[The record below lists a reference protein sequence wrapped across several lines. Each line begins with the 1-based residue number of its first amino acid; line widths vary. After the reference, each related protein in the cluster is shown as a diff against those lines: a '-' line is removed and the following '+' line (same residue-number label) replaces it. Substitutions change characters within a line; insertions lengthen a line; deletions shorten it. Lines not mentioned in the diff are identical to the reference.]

1 MSEKI
6 VVGLSGGVD
15 SSVAALLLKEQ
26 GYDVEC
32 IFMKNWEDDD
42 GEICASTNDYNDAL
56 DVCEILG
63 LPLHSVNFSNEYWD
77 KVFSGFLAE
86 YKAGR
91 TPNPDVLC
99 NREIKFK
106 AFLDYAL
113 QLGVSKIATGH
124 YANVKE
130 TPSGFQL
137 LKGIDRSKDQS
148 YFLYMLS
155 KKPLSKSKFP
165 IGGIKKQEVR
175 KLAKKAGL
183 PIAEKKDSTGICFIG
198 ERNFRQFIERY
209 LPKQPGDIVS
219 NDGERIG
226 THNGLMYYTIGQRKG
241 LGIGGGYGKSNLP
254 WYVIEKIMDKNI
266 LIVCQGNDHPLL
278 YSNIIS
284 VSQLHWISGI
294 EPDKE
299 KQLAAKIRYR
309 QKDKVCRLE
318 PVNGDSAIIYF
329 DEPVFAAAPG
339 QSVVLYDGEICLGGG
354 IIEPNYVN

>member
-15 SSVAALLLKEQ
+15 SSVAALLLHEQ

-32 IFMKNWEDDD
+32 IFMKNWKDDD
-42 GEICASTNDYNDAL
+42 GEICSSAEDYNDAL
-56 DVCEILG
+56 QVCEILG
-63 LPLHSVNFSNEYWD
+63 LPLHSVNFSHEYWD
-77 KVFSGFLAE
+77 KVFAYFLEE

-124 YANVKE
+124 YANVEE
-130 TPSGFQL
+130 TSSGFQL
-137 LKGIDRSKDQS
+137 SKGTDRNKDQS

-155 KKPLSKSKFP
+155 NKPLSKSIFP
-165 IGGIKKQEVR
+165 IGKIQKQEVR
-175 KLAKKAGL
+175 QLAKKAGF
-183 PIAEKKDSTGICFIG
+183 PTAEKKDSTGICFVG
-198 ERNFRQFIERY
+198 ERNFRQFLERY
-209 LPKQPGDIVS
+209 LPEQPGDIIS
-219 NDGERIG
+219 NEGEKVG

-241 LGIGGGYGKSNLP
+241 LGIGGGHGKSNSP

-266 LIVCQGNDHPLL
+266 LRVCQGNNHPLL
-278 YSNIIS
+278 YSNIIPA
-284 VSQLHWISGI
+284 SQLHWISGAA
-294 EPDKE
+294 PDE
-299 KQLAAKIRYR
+299 GKQLAAKIRYR
-309 QKDKVCRLE
+309 QKDKTCKIE
-318 PVNGDSAIIYF
+318 PVNDNSAVIYF

-339 QSVVLYDGEICLGGG
+339 QSVVLYDGEVCLGGG
-354 IIEPNYVN
+354 IIEPYVS

>member
-6 VVGLSGGVD
+6 VIGLSGGVD
-15 SSVAALLLKEQ
+15 SSVAALLLQEQ
-26 GYDVEC
+26 GYDIEC

-42 GEICASTNDYNDAL
+42 GEICSSAEDYNDAL
-56 DVCEILG
+56 QVCEILG
-63 LPLHSVNFSNEYWD
+63 LPLHSVNFSHEYWD
-77 KVFSGFLAE
+77 KVFAYFIAE

-124 YANVKE
+124 YANVEE

-137 LKGIDRSKDQS
+137 LKGADRNKDQS

-155 KKPLSKSKFP
+155 NKPLSKSEFP
-165 IGGIKKQEVR
+165 IGKIQKQDVR
-175 KLAKKAGL
+175 QLAKKAGL
-183 PIAEKKDSTGICFIG
+183 PIAEKKDSTGICFVG
-198 ERNFRQFIERY
+198 ERNFRELLERY
-209 LPKQPGDIVS
+209 IPEQPGDIIS
-219 NDGERIG
+219 NEGKKVG
-226 THNGLMYYTIGQRKG
+226 THDGLMYYTIGQRKG
-241 LGIGGGYGKSNLP
+241 LGIGGGHGEYNLP

-278 YSNIIS
+278 YSNIITA
-284 VSQLHWISGI
+284 SQLHWISGAA
-294 EPDKE
+294 PDEGK
-299 KQLAAKIRYR
+299 KLAAKIRYR
-309 QKDKVCRLE
+309 QKDKTCKIE
-318 PVNGDSAIIYF
+318 PVNDDTAVIYF

-354 IIEPNYVN
+354 IIEPYVN

>member
-6 VVGLSGGVD
+6 VIGLSGGVD
-15 SSVAALLLKEQ
+15 SSVAALLLQEQ

-42 GEICASTNDYNDAL
+42 GKICSSAEDYNDAL
-56 DVCEILG
+56 QVCEILG
-63 LPLHSVNFSNEYWD
+63 LPLHSVNFSHEYWD
-77 KVFSGFLAE
+77 KVFAYFIAE

-124 YANVKE
+124 YANVEE

-137 LKGIDRSKDQS
+137 LKGTDRNKDQS

-155 KKPLSKSKFP
+155 NTPLSKSIFP
-165 IGGIKKQEVR
+165 IGKIQKQEVR
-175 KLAKKAGL
+175 QLANKAGL
-183 PIAEKKDSTGICFIG
+183 PTAEKKDSTGICFVG
-198 ERNFRQFIERY
+198 ERNFRQFLERY
-209 LPKQPGDIVS
+209 LPKQPGDIIS
-219 NDGERIG
+219 NEGEKVG
-226 THNGLMYYTIGQRKG
+226 THDGLMYYTIGQRKG
-241 LGIGGGYGKSNLP
+241 LGIGGGHSKSNSP

-266 LIVCQGNDHPLL
+266 LRVCQGNNHPLL
-278 YSNIIS
+278 YSNIIPA
-284 VSQLHWISGI
+284 SQLHWISGAA
-294 EPDKE
+294 PDE
-299 KQLAAKIRYR
+299 GKQLAAKIRYR
-309 QKDKVCRLE
+309 QKDKTCKIER
-318 PVNGDSAIIYF
+318 VNDNSAVIYF

-339 QSVVLYDGEICLGGG
+339 QSVVLYDGEVCLGGG
-354 IIEPNYVN
+354 IIEPYVS

>member
-6 VVGLSGGVD
+6 IVGLSGGVD
-15 SSVAALLLKEQ
+15 SSVAAFLLQEQ

-42 GEICASTNDYNDAL
+42 SEICSSANDYNDAL
-56 DVCEILG
+56 EVCEILG

-77 KVFSGFLAE
+77 KVFAHFLEE

-124 YANVKE
+124 YANVEE
-130 TPSGFQL
+130 TSSGFQL
-137 LKGIDRSKDQS
+137 SKGTDRNKDQS

-155 KKPLSKSKFP
+155 NKPLSKSIFP
-165 IGGIKKQEVR
+165 IGKIQKQEVR

-183 PIAEKKDSTGICFIG
+183 PTAEKKDSTGICFVG
-198 ERNFRQFIERY
+198 ERNFRQFLERY
-209 LPKQPGDIVS
+209 LPEQPGDIIS
-219 NDGERIG
+219 NEGEKVG
-226 THNGLMYYTIGQRKG
+226 THDGLMYYTIGQRKG
-241 LGIGGGYGKSNLP
+241 LGIGGGHNKSNSP

-266 LIVCQGNDHPLL
+266 LRVCQGQNHPLL

-284 VSQLHWISGI
+284 ASQLHWISGAA
-294 EPDKE
+294 PDE
-299 KQLAAKIRYR
+299 GKQLAAKIRYR
-309 QKDKVCRLE
+309 QKDKTCKIE
-318 PVNGDSAIIYF
+318 PVNDNSAVIYF

-339 QSVVLYDGEICLGGG
+339 QSVVLYDGEVCLGGG
-354 IIEPNYVN
+354 IIEPYVS

>member
-15 SSVAALLLKEQ
+15 SSVAALLLQEQ

-42 GEICASTNDYNDAL
+42 NEVCSSADDYNDAL

-77 KVFSGFLAE
+77 KVFAYFLAE

-130 TPSGFQL
+130 TTSGFQL

-155 KKPLSKSKFP
+155 KTPLSKSIFP
-165 IGGIKKQEVR
+165 IGKIKKQEVR

-209 LPKQPGDIVS
+209 LPEQPGDILS
-219 NDGERIG
+219 NEGKKVG

-241 LGIGGGYGKSNLP
+241 LGIGGGHGKSNLP
-254 WYVIEKIMDKNI
+254 WYVIEKIMDNNI

-278 YSNIIS
+278 YSNIITA
-284 VSQLHWISGI
+284 SQLHWISGTA
-294 EPDKE
+294 PDE
-299 KQLAAKIRYR
+299 GKQLAAKIRYR
-309 QKDKVCRLE
+309 QKDKICRIE

-339 QSVVLYDGEICLGGG
+339 QSVVLYDDEICLGGG
-354 IIEPNYVN
+354 IIEPYVN